1 MASKSV
7 QQLVEQA
14 RTLECGLG
22 RSELD
27 RIADLM
33 LRIMQDSTLRAGC
46 LLTETQSLTYAER
59 SDAERE
65 AMRSAVR
72 HILFSLILLD
82 IVDMP
87 D

>member
-1 MASKSV
+1 MASKSL
-7 QQLVEQA
+7 QQLVEHA

-33 LRIMQDSTLRAGC
+33 LRIMQDSTRRAGG
-46 LLTETQSLTYAER
+46 LLTEMQSRTYAER

-65 AMRSAVR
+65 GLRSAVR
-72 HILFSLILLD
+72 HMLFSLILLD